1 MSQSIGN
8 NVLQE
13 KCINITIK
21 KCQFTTIITFYY
33 CNEDS
38 ELGFFLVQLPFHCF
52 YLLVFYL
59 SSYLCFSLKIFL
71 HSLKIQVLRRD
82 AFSCVYVLSCVQL
95 FATLWTAFQAP
106 LSMGFPRQ
114 EYWSG
119 LPFPPPGDLPDPGI
133 KPAFSVSLML
143 AGRFFTT

>member
-1 MSQSIGN
+1 MLLFKN
-8 NVLQE
+8 F
-13 KCINITIK
+13 
-21 KCQFTTIITFYY
+21 FT
-33 CNEDS
+33 
-38 ELGFFLVQLPFHCF
+38 
-52 YLLVFYL
+52 LL
-59 SSYLCFSLKIFL
+59 
-71 HSLKIQVLRRD
+71 LKIQVLRRD

-119 LPFPPPGDLPDPGI
+119 LPFPPPGDLLDPGI

-143 AGRFFTT
+143 AGRFFTTKLPENPHSFS